1 MRAITY
7 EVGRNTVSGFERSM
21 SSGSGTAGLVVGDA
35 ADVFSGLTRRNRA
48 FLAELQEAM
57 VAVIEH
63 GQLIDGSAVAE
74 FEEAFAGIAGTT
86 HCVGVANGLD
96 ALILSLHAVGI
107 GPGDEVVVPAQTF
120 VASLLAVR
128 QVGAVPVPVDVD
140 PQSGLMRLEL
150 IDAVLTPRTKAVMVV
165 HLHGAVVDV
174 ALLRQQLA
182 GREEIAIIE
191 DAAQAHGAKASDGSP
206 VGSLGDIAAFSF
218 YPTKNLGALG
228 DGGCVTTSREDLA
241 HVVRELSR
249 YGDAQSVGTSGRV
262 VTSFNS
268 RLDTLQAAFLS
279 VFLPHLDEWNLRRI
293 ATAELY
299 REALGPGRRGP
310 AVDASGTDVFHH
322 FVLRTPQRDQV
333 VQYLADAGIPT
344 MIHYPVPAYRHPAL
358 GPVEAGRFPGAEAA
372 AAQALSLPMHPWL
385 TSVEIEHIC
394 AALADMP

>member
-1 MRAITY
+1 MNGS
-7 EVGRNTVSGFERSM
+7 GRSA
-21 SSGSGTAGLVVGDA
+21 SSGSGTVSLVVGGA
-35 ADVFSGLTRRNRA
+35 ADLFSGLTRRNRA
-48 FLAELQEAM
+48 FLPELKEGMA
-57 VAVIEH
+57 AVIEH
-63 GQLIDGSAVAE
+63 GQLIDGPAVAG
-74 FEEAFAGIAGTT
+74 FEEAFAGMVGTR
-86 HCVGVANGLD
+86 HCVGLANGLD
-96 ALILSLHAVGI
+96 ALILSLHALGI

-140 PQSGLMRLEL
+140 PQTGLIRLES

-174 ALLRQQLA
+174 ALLRQQLG
-182 GREEIAIIE
+182 GREDIAIIE

-228 DGGCVTTSREDLA
+228 DGGCVTTSRGDLA
-241 HVVRELSR
+241 HLVRKLSR
-249 YGDAQSVGTSGRV
+249 YGEAQSAGPGGRV
-262 VTSFNS
+262 VTSVNS

-279 VFLPHLDEWNLRRI
+279 VFLPHLDGWNLRRI
-293 ATAELY
+293 ATAALY
-299 REALGPGRRGP
+299 AEALGPERYGATVGT
-310 AVDASGTDVFHH
+310 SGTDVFHH

>member
-1 MRAITY
+1 VT
-7 EVGRNTVSGFERSM
+7 GSGPSV
-21 SSGSGTAGLVVGDA
+21 SSGSDTASLGVGGA
-35 ADVFSGLTRRNRA
+35 ADLFSGLTRRNRA
-48 FLAELQEAM
+48 FLPELQDGMA
-57 VAVIEH
+57 AVIEH
-63 GQLIDGSAVAE
+63 GQLIDGPAVAS
-74 FEEAFAGIAGTT
+74 FEEAFAGMAGTT

-96 ALILSLHAVGI
+96 ALILSLHALGI
-107 GPGDEVVVPAQTF
+107 GPGDEVIVPAQTF

-128 QVGAVPVPVDVD
+128 QVGAVNVPVDVD
-140 PQSGLMRLEL
+140 PQTGLIRLEL
-150 IDAVLTPRTKAVMVV
+150 IDAALTPRTKAVMVV

-174 ALLRQQLA
+174 ALLRQQLE
-182 GREEIAIIE
+182 GRDDIAIIE

-228 DGGCVTTSREDLA
+228 DGGCVTTSRGDLA
-241 HVVRELSR
+241 HLVRELSR
-249 YGDAQSVGTSGRV
+249 YGEAQRAGPGDQV
-262 VTSFNS
+262 VTSGNS

-279 VFLPHLDEWNLRRI
+279 VFLPHLDGWNLRRI
-293 ATAELY
+293 ATAALY
-299 REALGPGRRGP
+299 AEALGPERYGATVG
-310 AVDASGTDVFHH
+310 ASGTNVFHH

-333 VQYLADAGIPT
+333 MQYLADAGIPT

-358 GPVEAGRFPGAEAA
+358 GPVEARRLPGAEAA